1 MSEPGLL
8 IRSLSGRQS
17 ARNFH
22 SFVINEIG
30 LGVTSG
36 TFALGT
42 ILPNDAEMIERY
54 GVSRTVLREA
64 LKTLEAKGLV
74 EARAKVGT
82 RVQPRSRWN
91 LFDRQVLFWIFHA
104 PPEAGFLEQLTEV
117 RRRLELQATELAA
130 RRRTSEQ
137 IRMMRYWVQ
146 QHDLTAN
153 MVEPCGLAAYEI
165 HRLVFEA
172 SHNALLRSATG
183 VVEFA
188 LASALRS
195 RMQAGA
201 EDFAAEKSPLYSDLV
216 RAVEDGDRAVSLA
229 LMDKILTIDETGLST
244 ISPG

>member
-30 LGVTSG
+30 LGVASG
-36 TFALGT
+36 MFPLGS

-91 LFDRQVLFWIFHA
+91 LFDRQVLFWVFHA
-104 PPEAGFLEQLTEV
+104 APDADFLESVMEF
-117 RRRLELQATELAA
+117 RRTLELRAVELAA
-130 RRRTSEQ
+130 KRRTSEQ
-137 IRMMRYWVQ
+137 VRMMRYWLQ
-146 QHDLTAN
+146 QHDLAAT
-153 MVEPCGLAAYEI
+153 MPEPCGLAAYEI
-165 HRLVFEA
+165 HRLLFEA
-172 SHNALLRSATG
+172 SHNALLRSASG
-183 VVEFA
+183 VAEFA
-188 LASALRS
+188 LASALRNQL
-195 RMQAGA
+195 RCGVV
-201 EDFAAEKSPLYSDLV
+201 DFAEPKSALYFQLV
-216 RAVEDGDRAVSLA
+216 RTIEAGSPTDA
-229 LMDKILTIDETGLST
+229 LVVTKEILTLDEASITA
-244 ISPG
+244 IPD

>member
-30 LGVTSG
+30 LGVASG
-36 TFALGT
+36 SFALGS
-42 ILPNDAEMIERY
+42 ILPNDAEMMDRY

-104 PPEAGFLEQLTEV
+104 TPEPGFLDALIEL
-117 RRRLELQATELAA
+117 RAPLETQAAELAA
-130 RRRTSEQ
+130 RRRNAEHV
-137 IRMMRYWVQ
+137 RMMRYWLQ
-146 QHDLTAN
+146 QYDISSTMA
-153 MVEPCGLAAYEI
+153 EPSGLAAYEI

-172 SHNALLRSATG
+172 SHNPLLRSATG
-183 VVEFA
+183 LVEFA
-188 LASALRS
+188 IASTLR
-195 RMQAGA
+195 RMIEAGA
-201 EDFAAEKSPLYSDLV
+201 TEFAARNADLYAALV
-216 RAVEDGDRAVSLA
+216 HAIEDGNPAEAVAGMHRLLRLDAETLRAV
-229 LMDKILTIDETGLST
+229 
-244 ISPG
+244 

>member
-30 LGVTSG
+30 LGVASG
-36 TFALGT
+36 SFPLGS
-42 ILPNDAEMIERY
+42 ILPNDAEMMDRY

-104 PPEAGFLEQLTEV
+104 KPEPGFLESLSEL
-117 RRRLELQATELAA
+117 RRTLETQAADLAA
-130 RRRTSEQ
+130 KRRSSEQ
-137 IRMMRYWVQ
+137 VRMMRYWLQ
-146 QHDLTAN
+146 QHDMSA
-153 MVEPCGLAAYEI
+153 MMPEACGLAAYEI
-165 HRLVFEA
+165 HRLIFEA
-172 SHNALLRSATG
+172 SHNPLLRSATG
-183 VVEFA
+183 LVEFA
-188 LASALRS
+188 LASALR
-195 RMQAGA
+195 RKMVRGDV
-201 EDFAAEKSPLYSDLV
+201 EFAAQKALPYAELV
-216 RAVEDGDRAVSLA
+216 RAIEAGDSPQAVSRIGR
-229 LMDKILTIDETGLST
+229 ILEIDEADMRLA
-244 ISPG
+244 

>member
-30 LGVTSG
+30 QGVASG
-36 TFALGT
+36 AFALGS

-64 LKTLEAKGLV
+64 LKTLEAKGIV

-104 PPEAGFLEQLTEV
+104 APEAGFLENATEV
-117 RRRLELQATELAA
+117 RRTLELQATEMAT

-137 IRMMRYWVQ
+137 VRMMRYWVQ
-146 QHDLTAN
+146 QHDLTAT

-172 SHNALLRSATG
+172 SHNSLLRSATG
-183 VVEFA
+183 IIEFT
-188 LASALRS
+188 LAGALRGK
-195 RMQAGA
+195 MQRGT
-201 EDFAAEKSPLYSDLV
+201 EDFAVEKSELYADLV
-216 RAVEDGDRAVSLA
+216 RLIEDGNAARAGEVMDR
-229 LMDKILTIDETGLST
+229 ILTVDEASLRPT
-244 ISPG
+244 P

>member
-30 LGVTSG
+30 LGVASG
-36 TFALGT
+36 VFPVGS

-104 PPEAGFLEQLTEV
+104 TPEPGFLEQMIEV
-117 RRRLELQATELAA
+117 RQTLELEATELAA
-130 RRRTSEQ
+130 QRRTSEH

-146 QHDLTAN
+146 QHDQTAA

-172 SHNALLRSATG
+172 SHNSIIRSANG
-183 VVEFA
+183 IVEFA
-188 LASALRS
+188 LASALRKN
-195 RMQAGA
+195 MLAGI
-201 EDFAAEKSPLYSDLV
+201 EDFAAAKSSIYSDLV
-216 RAVEDGDRAVSLA
+216 LYIEEGSIQRSLERMEQI
-229 LMDKILTIDETGLST
+229 LFVDKMCIRG
-244 ISPG
+244 IS

>member
-1 MSEPGLL
+1 MTEPGLL

-30 LGVTSG
+30 LGVASG
-36 TFALGT
+36 GFALGS
-42 ILPNDAEMIERY
+42 ILPNDAVMMDRY

-104 PPEAGFLEQLTEV
+104 KPEAGFLDSLIET
-117 RRRLELQATELAA
+117 RRTLEIQAAELGA

-137 IRMMRYWVQ
+137 VRMMRYWLQ
-146 QHDLTAN
+146 QHDLSAN
-153 MVEPCGLAAYEI
+153 MAEPCGLAAYEI
-165 HRLVFEA
+165 HRLMFEA

-183 VVEFA
+183 LVEFA

-195 RMQAGA
+195 RLARGEA
-201 EDFAAEKSPLYSDLV
+201 DFAAPKSDLYAALV
-216 RAVEDGDRAVSLA
+216 HAVEDGAAAQSAA
-229 LMDKILTIDETGLST
+229 LIAQILVVDEQAMRPT
-244 ISPG
+244 

>member
-30 LGVTSG
+30 LGITGG
-36 TFALGT
+36 TLALGS
-42 ILPNDAEMIERY
+42 ILPNDAELIDRY

-64 LKTLEAKGLV
+64 IKTLEAKGLV

-91 LFDRQVLFWIFHA
+91 LFDRQVLFWIFHGT
-104 PPEAGFLEQLTEV
+104 PDAGFLESVVEIRRNLETQAAGLAS
-117 RRRLELQATELAA
+117 RRRSA
-130 RRRTSEQ
+130 EQ
-137 IRMMRYWVQ
+137 IRMMRYWLQ
-146 QHDLTAN
+146 QHDMSATA
-153 MVEPCGLAAYEI
+153 VEACGLAAYEI

-172 SHNALLRSATG
+172 AQNPLLRSATG

-188 LASALRS
+188 LATALRHL
-195 RMQAGA
+195 QARGQT
-201 EDFAAEKSPLYSDLV
+201 DFAVEKAALYEALV
-216 RAVEDGDRAVSLA
+216 Q
-229 LMDKILTIDETGLST
+229 MIETGNAEGATEVIGQILRADEAH
-244 ISPG
+244 IRGA

>member
-1 MSEPGLL
+1 MTEPGLL

-30 LGVTSG
+30 LGVASG
-36 TFALGT
+36 AFALGS
-42 ILPNDAEMIERY
+42 ILPNDAEMMNRY

-104 PPEAGFLEQLTEV
+104 QPEPGFLESLIEIRRSLEV
-117 RRRLELQATELAA
+117 QAVELAA

-137 IRMMRYWVQ
+137 VRMMRYWLQ
-146 QHDLTAN
+146 QHDFSAA
-153 MVEPCGLAAYEI
+153 MAEPCGLAAYEI
-165 HRLVFEA
+165 HRLMFEA

-183 VVEFA
+183 LVEFA
-188 LASALRS
+188 LASALRN
-195 RMQAGA
+195 RLARG
-201 EDFAAEKSPLYSDLV
+201 ETDFAATKSNLYAALV
-216 RAVEDGDRAVSLA
+216 HAVEQGAGAQASEVIRAVMAVDEQAMRAA
-229 LMDKILTIDETGLST
+229 
-244 ISPG
+244 

>member
-30 LGVTSG
+30 LGVASG
-36 TFALGT
+36 AFPLGS
-42 ILPNDAEMIERY
+42 ILPNDAEMILRY

-91 LFDRQVLFWIFHA
+91 LFDRQVLFWVFHA
-104 PPEAGFLEQLTEV
+104 APEAGFLENVVEV
-117 RRRLELQATELAA
+117 RRTLELRAVELAA
-130 RRRTSEQ
+130 QRRTSEQ
-137 IRMMRYWVQ
+137 IRMMRYWLQ
-146 QHDLTAN
+146 QHDLAAT

-172 SHNALLRSATG
+172 SHNALLRSASG

-188 LASALRS
+188 LASALRNQVQ
-195 RMQAGA
+195 RGVV
-201 EDFAAEKSPLYSDLV
+201 DFAGPKSALYYQLV
-216 RAVEDGDRAVSLA
+216 QAIEEGNLAASLEVIDRILHFDEASIRA
-229 LMDKILTIDETGLST
+229 T
-244 ISPG
+244 

>member
-30 LGVTSG
+30 LGVASG
-36 TFALGT
+36 DFPLGS
-42 ILPNDAEMIERY
+42 ILPGDAEMMDRY

-64 LKTLEAKGLV
+64 VKTLEAKGLV

-104 PPEAGFLEQLTEV
+104 RPEAGFIDSLIELRQTLEAQAAGLGAV
-117 RRRLELQATELAA
+117 RRSA
-130 RRRTSEQ
+130 EQ
-137 IRMMRYWVQ
+137 VRMMRYWLQ
-146 QHDLTAN
+146 QHDLSAS
-153 MVEPCGLAAYEI
+153 MPEPCGLAEYEM

-172 SHNALLRSATG
+172 SHNPLLRSATG
-183 VVEFA
+183 LVEFA
-188 LASALRS
+188 LASALRA
-195 RMQAGA
+195 RIARG
-201 EDFAAEKSPLYSDLV
+201 ETEFAAPKAALYTALV
-216 RAVEDGDRAVSLA
+216 QSVEEGNADHAVTAMQQI
-229 LMDKILTIDETGLST
+229 LMVDQLELS
-244 ISPG
+244 

>member
-30 LGVTSG
+30 LGVASG
-36 TFALGT
+36 SFALGS
-42 ILPNDAEMIERY
+42 ILPNDAELMDRY

-104 PPEAGFLEQLTEV
+104 RPEAGFLDSVAEL
-117 RRRLELQATELAA
+117 RRTLEIQAADLAA
-130 RRRTSEQ
+130 RRRNSEQ
-137 IRMMRYWVQ
+137 VRMMRYWLQ
-146 QHDLTAN
+146 QHDISAA
-153 MVEPCGLAAYEI
+153 MPEPCGLAAYEI
-165 HRLVFEA
+165 HRLIFEA
-172 SHNALLRSATG
+172 SHNPLLRSATG
-183 VVEFA
+183 LVEFA
-188 LASALRS
+188 LASALR
-195 RMQAGA
+195 RKMARGDL
-201 EDFAAEKSPLYSDLV
+201 DFAAEKVEPYEALV
-216 RAVEDGDRAVSLA
+216 RAVEAGDSPQAVGCIER
-229 LMDKILTIDETGLST
+229 ILSIDEAILRAS
-244 ISPG
+244 